1 MPSTWRNRLIGAASV
16 ALLVALWQAVSSLI
30 GLEII
35 LPGPAATFARLGLLL
50 ASPGFVADVAAT
62 VTRGL
67 VGFGISAG
75 AALAL
80 GVAAGRST
88 TVFVA
93 LQPLVALLRA
103 TPVMSVILLAMI
115 WFRTEGMP
123 VFVAFLMCFPVLY
136 GNVVEGIRS
145 LDRDLVDM
153 AHVFR
158 VRRPRILA
166 SLYLP
171 AILPYLVAGF
181 SSTLGLS
188 WKVVVAAEVLAQPGH
203 AIGTRLQ
210 DSRVMLDTSGVLAWT
225 AVALLLSAATEGLL
239 RVAARRLRSP

>member
-1 MPSTWRNRLIGAASV
+1 MPSTWRNRLLGAASV
-16 ALLVALWQAVSSLI
+16 ALLVLVWQVVSSLI

-35 LPGPAATFARLGLLL
+35 LPGPAATLARLRRLVV
-50 ASPGFVADVAAT
+50 SPGFAADVLAT
-62 VTRGL
+62 VSRGL
-67 VGFGISAG
+67 LGFALSAA
-75 AALAL
+75 AALVL
-80 GVAAGRST
+80 GVAAGRSA

-93 LQPLVALLRA
+93 LQPAVALVRA

-115 WFRTEGMP
+115 WFRTDGMP

-145 LDRDLVDM
+145 IDRDLVDM

-158 VRRPRILA
+158 VRRRRILTA
-166 SLYLP
+166 LYLP

-188 WKVVVAAEVLAQPGH
+188 WKVVVAAEVLAQPAVAVGS
-203 AIGTRLQ
+203 GLQ
-210 DSRVMLDTSGVLAWT
+210 ESRVMLDTSGVLAWT
-225 AVALLLSAATEGLL
+225 AVALLLAAATEALL
-239 RVAARRLRSP
+239 RAAARRLGRP